1 MIDDPPILEIRRS
14 FSRPAQ
20 AILDTFNGAPTG
32 NVVDALGGGGALW
45 HTIKPV
51 DEETSAFCGVAIPC
65 RVSPADN
72 LAVFAALDIAEPG
85 DVIMVATDSY
95 LEAAVTG
102 DLMLGMA
109 RNKGVRALVT
119 DGSVRDVHGIRQVG
133 LPCFAAG
140 VSPNSPARNG
150 PGSAGLP
157 IVIGGVAV
165 AAGDIVVGDA
175 DGVAVVPADRADAA
189 SRTLL
194 AVKAA
199 EADLDAQVRDGL
211 TQLDPVRAILSGPG
225 VLTRD

>member
-1 MIDDPPILEIRRS
+1 MIDDPPILEVRRTIV
-14 FSRPAQ
+14 RPTQ
-20 AILDTFNGAPTG
+20 SILDGFVEAPTG
-32 NVVDALGGGGALW
+32 NVADALGGSGALT

-51 DEETSAFCGVAIPC
+51 DEAASAFCGVAIPC

-85 DVIMVATDSY
+85 DVILVATDGY

-102 DLMLGMA
+102 DLMIGMA
-109 RNKGVRALVT
+109 RNKGVQALVT

-175 DGVAVVPADRADAA
+175 DGVVVVPADRAEAA
-189 SRTLL
+189 SHALS
-194 AVKAA
+194 AIKSA
-199 EADLDAQVRDGL
+199 EADLDAKVQAGL
-211 TQLDPVRAILSGPG
+211 TQLDPVRAILDGPG
-225 VLTRD
+225 VISRD